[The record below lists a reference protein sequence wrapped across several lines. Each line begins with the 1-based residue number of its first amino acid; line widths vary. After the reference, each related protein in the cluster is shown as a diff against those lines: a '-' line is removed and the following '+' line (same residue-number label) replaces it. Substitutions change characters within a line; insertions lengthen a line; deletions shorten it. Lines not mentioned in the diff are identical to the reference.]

1 MIQSFHGVVSGTVL
15 QFDGSFIFEGVS
27 LEWEFIYFW
36 FDFILFSGKI
46 FLLAVLGLHES
57 FFCCCCCSLIL
68 KRWGTF
74 GAVLCDLASGCHLRI
89 YICSDNRTKTWSR
102 CVRVYPCRVYSSECW
117 RRRLTL
123 FGGACFARV
132 RVWRT
137 VFTPPERMSSFLEF
151 LYICSV
157 EQKELLIFHS
167 FQNKVRR
174 WRMFRGGVWWKS
186 LKGRIRIH
194 LPCHASPPKRIYIY
208 LKAYSTC
215 FNPYEKAQ
223 PMLFR
228 VLCCGFSSFLFL
240 RICPQQSSSDVLTA
254 AVFQTRLIRRGKK
267 KSAQQLTSEP
277 AFLSFFEF
285 FFQFVIK
292 VVKRYFL
299 RKC

>member
-174 WRMFRGGVWWKS
+174 WRMCRGGVWWKS

-240 RICPQQSSSDVLTA
+240 FEDLSSAEFIWRSHSR
-254 AVFQTRLIRRGKK
+254 RLPNSPHPPWKK
-267 KSAQQLTSEP
+267 K
-277 AFLSFFEF
+277 
-285 FFQFVIK
+285 
-292 VVKRYFL
+292 KRAAAHLGAGIPEFL
-299 RKC
+299 RVFFSVCY